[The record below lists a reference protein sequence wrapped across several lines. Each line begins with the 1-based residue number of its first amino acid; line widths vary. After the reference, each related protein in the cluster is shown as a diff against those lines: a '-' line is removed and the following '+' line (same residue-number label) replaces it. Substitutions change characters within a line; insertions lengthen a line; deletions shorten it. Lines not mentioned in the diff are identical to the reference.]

1 MFVVE
6 NINGLKGERFSLADT
21 LRGIEEIIV

>member
-1 MFVVE
+1 VVE